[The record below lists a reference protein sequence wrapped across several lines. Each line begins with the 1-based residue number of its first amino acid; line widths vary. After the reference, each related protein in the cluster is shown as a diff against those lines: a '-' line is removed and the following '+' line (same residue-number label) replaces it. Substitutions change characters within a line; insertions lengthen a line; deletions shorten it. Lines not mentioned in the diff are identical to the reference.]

1 MDAQAGFYSF
11 VLSLKK
17 NKDVAFLKKK
27 KKKKKFSKLKMKR
40 DKQTMRLLPSTVCV
54 AELDI
59 SDALK
64 SGEGQI

>member
-1 MDAQAGFYSF
+1 
-11 VLSLKK
+11 
-17 NKDVAFLKKK
+17 
-27 KKKKKFSKLKMKR
+27 MKR
-40 DKQTMRLLPSTVCV
+40 VKQTMHLLPSTVCV

>member
-1 MDAQAGFYSF
+1 MLLFFFFLYIYIK
-11 VLSLKK
+11 LST
-17 NKDVAFLKKK
+17 AH
-27 KKKKKFSKLKMKR
+27 MKR
-40 DKQTMRLLPSTVCV
+40 VKQTMHLLPSTVCV